1 MENERHGGAVPPA
14 RRIAVAVALGACA
27 VLSASAAPAA
37 AQEVPMQRWLVVCLD
52 GTWNNAE
59 RSVEREGGHS
69 LYKPTNVLKL
79 YRAVLPMA
87 PDGVT
92 SQLAYY
98 NEGVGAFIGEKTRL
112 TRLQTVTDRVF
123 GGAFGGGFEGRVKEA
138 YRFLV
143 GNYRPGD
150 RIAVFGFSRGSA
162 QARSLVRF
170 VDWTGG
176 LVEKRDEYY
185 IPELFEAFRDAAAR
199 PGAAAGALAAIRT
212 RRGSEDAI
220 GDPRPV
226 AIDFLGVWDTVFSLG
241 SRLGADRSEGE
252 IHGVGPRWAFHLG
265 SSPPAI
271 VRVARQ
277 AMAID
282 ESRWDYR
289 VHAWKRPGAPGQSL
303 VQTWFPGVH
312 TNVGGGRQ
320 NDGLA
325 NAALHWMA
333 DEAEAAGL
341 ALDREF
347 LKRYRPW
354 WGDDRPTRPSR
365 LFRFVDWV
373 RGKRGDGVR
382 RLDHGP
388 DAGVQVHRS
397 AFLLLIDDDPERPR
411 YRPANLLEYLGAHPE
426 AMDGLRE
433 EERGRVEAVLRS
445 TVEADRERQAAR

>member
-1 MENERHGGAVPPA
+1 
-14 RRIAVAVALGACA
+14 
-27 VLSASAAPAA
+27 
-37 AQEVPMQRWLVVCLD
+37 MQRWLVVCLD

-59 RSVEREGGHS
+59 RGVEREGGRT

-79 YRAVLPMA
+79 YRAVLPVA

-92 SQLAYY
+92 TQIAYY

-112 TRLQTVTDRVF
+112 TRLQTVTDRIF

-185 IPELFEAFRDAAAR
+185 IPELFEAFRDGAAR
-199 PGAAAGALAAIRT
+199 PGAAAEALAAIRA
-212 RRGSEDAI
+212 RRGGSPEAI
-220 GDPRPV
+220 ADPRPV
-226 AIDFLGVWDTVFSLG
+226 AIDFLGIFDTVFSLG

-252 IHGVGPRWAFHLG
+252 IHGVGLRWAFHLG
-265 SSPPAI
+265 AAPPPI

-282 ESRWDYR
+282 ETRWDYR
-289 VHAWKRPGAPGQSL
+289 VHVWRRPGAPGQSL
-303 VQTWFPGVH
+303 VQMWFPGVH

-341 ALDREF
+341 ALDRDF

-354 WGDDRPTRPSR
+354 WGDDRPTSPSR
-365 LFRFVDWV
+365 LFRFLDWV

-382 RLDHGP
+382 RLEYP
-388 DAGVQVHRS
+388 PEAGVGIHRS

-411 YRPANLLEYLGAHPE
+411 YRPANLLEYLREHPE
-426 AMDGLRE
+426 ALRGSSD
-433 EERGRVEAVLRS
+433 EERARVEAVLRS
-445 TVEADRERQAAR
+445 AGGD